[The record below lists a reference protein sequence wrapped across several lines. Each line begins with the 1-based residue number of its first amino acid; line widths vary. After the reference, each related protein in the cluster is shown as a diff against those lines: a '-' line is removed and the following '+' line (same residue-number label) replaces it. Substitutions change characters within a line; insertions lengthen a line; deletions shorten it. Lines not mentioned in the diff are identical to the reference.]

1 MSCAECTSCELAVDW
16 TCLKCGVCLH
26 DKCIERHR
34 ANKAETTH
42 SIIPKMDAL
51 FQAPAGTSKE
61 SNPDK
66 IEVHGPGIE
75 PEGVLGEF
83 DPTFNVKTQGA
94 GPGRLGVNIR
104 GPKGTFNVK
113 MEKHTEDKTI
123 IVCSY
128 EANEPG
134 DYVISVTWGDIEV
147 RGSPFKVNVRNKT

>member
-1 MSCAECTSCELAVDW
+1 M
-16 TCLKCGVCLH
+16 
-26 DKCIERHR
+26 
-34 ANKAETTH
+34 
-42 SIIPKMDAL
+42 

-104 GPKGTFNVK
+104 GPKGLETMNK
-113 MEKHTEDKTI
+113 MIKVSRAHRNHYDAI
-123 IVCSY
+123 LPSILFSLIY
-128 EANEPG
+128 NQH
-134 DYVISVTWGDIEV
+134 YWSVTDV
-147 RGSPFKVNVRNKT
+147 FRFFSF